1 MPESVPKSGPPSAIF
16 GARCGR
22 LADVSQQ
29 DFVPAFQVSGGQ
41 DPGAMPPGL
50 PPEDMPPPLP
60 ESAPV
65 ESPQDARSVGALTAK
80 IKLLSERMAAQETL
94 TARLGATVERIES
107 LVAEHTKRTQPMLE
121 TLSAELAR
129 QGAMMESLKT
139 DSESGLDLHAQRV
152 TEFESRL
159 SSVLREMRE
168 LVGGKIESYDLAVG
182 DRIEAAQQT
191 FADQLATFEER
202 VEDLVR
208 RFAADAIPDQMK
220 AKVDDL
226 SGRFVHAETALAATR
241 SSVEFLRAE
250 VGSLT
255 MILRR
260 LAPDETA

>member
-1 MPESVPKSGPPSAIF
+1 MT
-16 GARCGR
+16 
-22 LADVSQQ
+22 DH
-29 DFVPAFQVSGGQ
+29 DFVPAFQVAGGAAGEQ
-41 DPGAMPPGL
+41 DPAASGAAPAA
-50 PPEDMPPPLP
+50 EAASAKPPPP
-60 ESAPV
+60 PPADPD
-65 ESPQDARSVGALTAK
+65 PKDARSVGALTAK
-80 IKLLSERMAAQETL
+80 LKLLSERMAAQETL
-94 TARLGATVERIES
+94 TARMSAMMERVEA

-129 QGAMMESLKT
+129 QGAMMESIKT

-159 SSVLREMRE
+159 GSVLREMRE
-168 LVGGKIESYDLAVG
+168 LVAGKIDSYDLSVS
-182 DRIEAAQQT
+182 DRIEAAQES

-202 VEDLVR
+202 VENLVR
-208 RFAADAIPDQMK
+208 GFAADAIPDEMR
-220 AKVDDL
+220 AKVEEL

-260 LAPDETA
+260 LAPDEKA